1 MILEKRLGRSGK
13 TVCAIIHAVLTSVLR
28 LHQTLYRKAVLVP
41 EHCRHPYWK
50 HFKYCLGALD
60 GTHVKV
66 RANIRDQPRFRNRK
80 GEVSI
85 NILGVCNPDGQFV
98 YCLVVWEGSAH
109 DARVPRDAL
118 ARSNGLK
125 VPKGQYYLCD
135 ARYTNCEGFLAPF
148 LGQRYHLKEWGQN
161 IPNTPEEYFNMKHSF
176 ARNVIKIAFG
186 LLKMRWFVLRNTTWF
201 SPEVVGRVVHACCL
215 LHNFIKQEA
224 RAIIAQA
231 RNSRI
236 LKQ

>member
-1 MILEKRLGRSGK
+1 
-13 TVCAIIHAVLTSVLR
+13 
-28 LHQTLYRKAVLVP
+28 
-41 EHCRHPYWK
+41 
-50 HFKYCLGALD
+50 
-60 GTHVKV
+60 
-66 RANIRDQPRFRNRK
+66 
-80 GEVSI
+80 
-85 NILGVCNPDGQFV
+85 
-98 YCLVVWEGSAH
+98 
-109 DARVPRDAL
+109 
-118 ARSNGLK
+118 
-125 VPKGQYYLCD
+125 
-135 ARYTNCEGFLAPF
+135 
-148 LGQRYHLKEWGQN
+148 
-161 IPNTPEEYFNMKHSF
+161 MKHSF